1 MPKEEEEEEGKEEE
15 RWKRKGMSWMGMECL
30 GLGLQMGGG
39 KILRF
44 ERERKRIL
52 EKGTFLLVED
62 KERVF
67 WNFEAFSGG
76 KKLWKGK

>member
-1 MPKEEEEEEGKEEE
+1 MEKEGNELNGNGMP
-15 RWKRKGMSWMGMECL
+15 WL
-30 GLGLQMGGG
+30 GAANGGG